1 MMLRMAIP
9 LLALV
14 LCAGASIAL
23 AAGPTDTHVDV
34 CMKAANCCR
43 AIDEYPNI
51 TIDNVCD
58 SLESMAR
65 QTTTNAVEDERFARW
80 CREHTE
86 RYVHM
91 AGQARQPVPAICR

>member
-1 MMLRMAIP
+1 MLRAATP
-9 LLALV
+9 VLALV
-14 LCAGASIAL
+14 LCACASIAL

-34 CMKAANCCR
+34 CVRAANCCR

-51 TIDNVCD
+51 TMNNSCD

-65 QTTTNAVEDERFARW
+65 QTTNAVADERLARW

-86 RYVHM
+86 EYVHM
-91 AGQARQPVPAICR
+91 AEQAQKPVPAVCR